1 MRVMVEKV
9 KRVTFSFSSL
19 ATAPPP
25 GAEVGQKTAH
35 FTGECAIP
43 LAYIN
48 NPPSPQARFNT
59 QFIYG
64 EDDTLARTQEKK
76 SF

>member
-1 MRVMVEKV
+1 MVEKV
-9 KRVTFSFSSL
+9 KRVVFFSSFSP
-19 ATAPPP
+19 PPP

-64 EDDTLARTQEKK
+64 EDDTLAHHAGEKI
-76 SF
+76 FLR